1 MKHFTNNG
9 KEYIKYPNN
18 KNHMEANKI
27 EEDIKYRQGR
37 RKEQVE
43 GHAIMALISIA
54 GIIVMLVIMSWLAS

>member
-43 GHAIMALISIA
+43 GHAIMAL
-54 GIIVMLVIMSWLAS
+54 MSWLAS